1 MYIYI
6 YVITINQYGVIPF
19 FVLQIR
25 SGGVPDLQPHHPG
38 VLHGRHHPRSQHLR
52 RVRSPVGLHEDL
64 SLRGELRISVP
75 NTVVAC
81 CCLKGDIRAILGR
94 NIQSNKN
101 LKKTCLTHKST
112 TFQWYFMVFH
122 RFSTVW
128 NMNFQCQDTF
138 FSPYRSCVRPTMTA
152 QIETSNWTAVA
163 SQINL
168 WWLPCIQRRRRS
180 DDSRGWSQLVGSFNK
195 TWFLTMK
202 LTVDI
207 SSWLII

>member
-1 MYIYI
+1 MHKSTSPNHCFNQYHHYQNMMSLIYIYIYHIYI

-38 VLHGRHHPRSQHLR
+38 VLHGRHHPRGQHLR

-64 SLRGELRISVP
+64 SLRGELRISVA

-101 LKKTCLTHKST
+101 LPQLALHTKAHFNDIS
-112 TFQWYFMVFH
+112 WYFIVFP
-122 RFSTVW
+122 
-128 NMNFQCQDTF
+128 QC
-138 FSPYRSCVRPTMTA
+138 
-152 QIETSNWTAVA
+152 ET
-163 SQINL
+163 
-168 WWLPCIQRRRRS
+168 
-180 DDSRGWSQLVGSFNK
+180 
-195 TWFLTMK
+195 
-202 LTVDI
+202 
-207 SSWLII
+207 